1 MPILLRGALGGNGGD
16 SSSSFSPCNPRDAI
30 EINASGS
37 DGTTVIDSSC
47 NVIVVNVDGVTQT
60 LEFPDPSLI
69 PAEGVQDYSIYVVP
83 TNGGVV
89 RFKMVTG
96 FSWVNT
102 GLDSFDVNILSTVTA
117 RMHNTTSYTGGLI
130 QVDPLNTTAPT
141 RDGIGD
147 YNDTST
153 SATPLTLTADTWTD
167 IPNDGLGAFT
177 NLNFLPSDVTQLID
191 TTTGYLDLTEL
202 NFGDTVFIR
211 NDYSVTPSTN
221 NSLLTLR
228 YVLGTGLGEYTLEK
242 VVGRLDSGSGQPYR
256 FSLTPDMIYVG
267 DSNTKDN
274 PVKLQ
279 VKLSTNGTLVNAGSA
294 IGVVRR

>member
-1 MPILLRGALGGNGGD
+1 MPILLRGSLGGNGGG

-30 EINASGS
+30 EINASGV
-37 DGTTVIDSSC
+37 DGVSVIDSSC

-89 RFKMVTG
+89 RFKMATG

-117 RMHNTTSYTGGLI
+117 RMHNTASYTGGLI

-153 SATPLTLTADTWTD
+153 STTPLTLTADTWTD

-191 TTTGYLDLTEL
+191 TSTGYLDLTEL

-211 NDYSVTPSTN
+211 NDYSVIPSTN

-228 YVLGTGLGEYTLEK
+228 YVLGAGLGEYTLEK

-267 DSNTKDN
+267 DTNTKDN

>member
-1 MPILLRGALGGNGGD
+1 MTILLRGVLGGSGGG
-16 SSSSFSPCNPRDAI
+16 SSPSPSPCNPRDAI

-69 PAEGVQDYSIYVVP
+69 TADGVQDYSVYVVP

-89 RFKMVTG
+89 RFKMATG
-96 FSWVNT
+96 YSWVNT
-102 GLDSFDVNILSTVTA
+102 GLDSFDVNILSTATA
-117 RMHNTTSYTGGLI
+117 RMHNTASYTGGLI

-153 SATPLTLTADTWTD
+153 STTPLTLVADTWTD
-167 IPNDGLGAFT
+167 VPNDGLGAFT

-202 NFGDTVFIR
+202 NFGDTVFVR

-228 YVLGTGLGEYTLEK
+228 YVLGSGLGEYTLEK
-242 VVGRLDSGSGQPYR
+242 IVGRLDSGSGQPYR

-267 DSNTKDN
+267 DANTKDN